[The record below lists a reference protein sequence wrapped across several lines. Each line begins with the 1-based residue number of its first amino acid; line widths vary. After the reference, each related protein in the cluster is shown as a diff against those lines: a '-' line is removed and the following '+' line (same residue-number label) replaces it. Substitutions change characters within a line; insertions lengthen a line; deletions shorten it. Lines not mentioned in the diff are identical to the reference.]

1 MSSDTPEMVTTHTD
15 GYDERG
21 RTADLDD
28 AFDLLADRRRR
39 YVLYYLREEGAADV
53 DELAEQLSRWEGT
66 PTPEQRRRI
75 LTELHHKHLPKLTEN
90 GVVRVGESV
99 EVVGMDS
106 QMEAYL
112 DLAAEQERPF

>member
-1 MSSDTPEMVTTHTD
+1 MSSDTPEIVATHTD
-15 GYDERG
+15 GYDDRG

-53 DELAEQLSRWEGT
+53 EELAEQLSRWEGT
-66 PTPEQRRRI
+66 TTPEHRRRI

-90 GVVRVGESV
+90 GVVRVEGSV
-99 EVVGMDS
+99 EVAHMSS
-106 QMEAYL
+106 QIEAYL
-112 DLAAEQERPF
+112 DLAAEQERPL